1 MGRRNE
7 DHDPFPESTV
17 RKSLLCQRLH
27 NVENET

>member
-17 RKSLLCQRLH
+17 KKLILRQRLH
-27 NVENET
+27 NVENEI